1 VEIATPHDALFKA
14 VFSQPEHA
22 AGELRQLLPAPL
34 ADRIDWPSLTL
45 VPGAYVDEDLRLTQS
60 DLLFTAPCDGA
71 SLLLYVLFEHQSTH
85 DPRMAFRLLRYMVR
99 IWESLLAVDAARP
112 RLPVILPIV
121 LHHSERGWTSSTSF
135 EALLDADRPTLALVG
150 PHVPRFAFLLDDIS
164 AERDDALR
172 ARAWTSALGRLV
184 LLCMR
189 HAREPDVLFTELA
202 RWVELFRQVRRAP
215 GGAAALA
222 QLWTYIM
229 AALRKEGESP
239 KAVVKRL
246 IAVVDEESKEEIMTL
261 AEAFKQEGLEQGLEL
276 GLARGALL
284 TLRGTLLKQLR
295 KRFGEVPDP
304 VRARIEAAGSAQLD
318 AWLDRVVTAGSLDE
332 VMADA

>member
-1 VEIATPHDALFKA
+1 VEIGTPHDALFKA

-22 AGELRQLLPAPL
+22 AGELRQLLPAAL
-34 ADRIDWPSLTL
+34 AERIDWPSLTL
-45 VPGAYVDEDLRLTQS
+45 VPGVYVDEDLRGTQS
-60 DLLFTAPCDGA
+60 DLLFTARCDGA
-71 SLLLYVLFEHQSTH
+71 SLLLYLLFEHQSTH

-99 IWESLLAVDAARP
+99 IWESVLAADAARP

-135 EALLDADRPTLALVG
+135 EALLDADEPTLALVG

-164 AERDDALR
+164 AERDDVLR

-189 HAREPDVLFTELA
+189 HAREPDVLIAELG
-202 RWVELFRQVRRAP
+202 RWVDLVRQVRAAP
-215 GGAAALA
+215 GGAQALG
-222 QLWTYIM
+222 QVWRYIM
-229 AALRKEGESP
+229 LMSPALEP
-239 KAVVKRL
+239 KVVAKRLLAVVG
-246 IAVVDEESKEEIMTL
+246 EESKEEIMTAGEIL
-261 AEAFKQEGLEQGLEL
+261 IQQGREQGLEQGV
-276 GLARGALL
+276 RGS
-284 TLRGTLLKQLR
+284 LLKLLR
-295 KRFGEVPDP
+295 KRFGELPDP

-318 AWLDRVVTAGSLDE
+318 AWLDRFVTAASLDE